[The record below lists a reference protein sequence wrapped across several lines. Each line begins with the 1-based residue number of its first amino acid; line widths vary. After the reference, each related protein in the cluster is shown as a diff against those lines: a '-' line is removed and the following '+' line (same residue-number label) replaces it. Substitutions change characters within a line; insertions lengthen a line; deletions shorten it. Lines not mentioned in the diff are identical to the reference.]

1 MDKLIYL
8 ILNKKNDLDN
18 NYYINMILHNKI
30 NYVLVDVKNTEKSYY
45 NKKEKTIY
53 VKDKTDKLKYS
64 LYWIYKLKKY
74 DYIYVINSNDDITEV
89 FDKIYNFNFYTDKFK
104 KEKKLLY
111 PINNYFMD
119 IKCLKIL

>member
-1 MDKLIYL
+1 
-8 ILNKKNDLDN
+8 
-18 NYYINMILHNKI
+18 
-30 NYVLVDVKNTEKSYY
+30 
-45 NKKEKTIY
+45 
-53 VKDKTDKLKYS
+53 LKYS

-111 PINNYFMD
+111 PINNYFID
-119 IKCLKIL
+119 IKCLKILLLSLDKIEINNKNISKLFREYKIYLNKINSKDNNFIEQKKKNFLYLILFLDKKK